1 MSMFLLIVYGW
12 PYIQPVQNG
21 GLVLTLR
28 VNIRTGLNAR
38 LFSTI
43 PSSSRS
49 SILTLLHKTT
59 ELLPRVLSSSTSGSI
74 PFEQSLRLWNDVL
87 SDTYDNLVSN
97 AKDVPLTVTMLELDQ
112 WSGAKDL
119 VTGLLQEPFASD
131 ASRNDLISHRWN
143 DVPPGQTNL
152 TILYVNINPPNQ
164 WSGDPATRESHL
176 FPCQSSYFHQYPTR
190 IQIQELPYIDSHQP
204 KQHLRAFL
212 QADIPIIVC
221 NPFTTSPRDVL
232 ANKLFLT
239 NPHSIF
245 VFTYASSSVPDP
257 ACLYQHYLGDDTAIN
272 AVFVD
277 PSRALSALDALRAN
291 PKSPSAIQRYQDEY
305 IGSGTST
312 LTHTIK
318 RIMSATGK
326 TSSADISAALRTQTC
341 LSHICGALAITNE
354 CIRLERIKSDVLFVQ
369 VSTLRERI
377 EEERIKAFG
386 EVFGVT
392 TSAEDKIA
400 GAAQK
405 EISSE
410 MDRLSWWRMVP
421 RVDEITTTV
430 SAAVGR
436 SGRSLEEKLIYHA
449 GRLSHTQQMFSD
461 AMFALFPESTSSLHS
476 SVLHN
481 TLLQMRSSL
490 SYPLTPD
497 TLVEPLAI
505 RRAQLV
511 QYPTARLHLAGQR
524 VVLGMGGSIVA
535 GIGIGWAG
543 WLKWLVAGSESI
555 IGFLGVDVGT
565 AMGAGALVAL
575 LGVRWGVGHWEKA
588 KQRWWEDWHRVV
600 DGLERDLKKTL
611 DDTMLEKV
619 VAVADKGCSGLSAL
633 IGKRNQEISEVAE
646 EVAKLSSDLK
656 SIDSRS
662 KDNL

>member
-1 MSMFLLIVYGW
+1 MQSCRIAATPIKAYSVSCSICRYS
-12 PYIQPVQNG
+12 
-21 GLVLTLR
+21 R
-28 VNIRTGLNAR
+28 IRLNAR

-43 PSSSRS
+43 PSLDTSTSRS

-59 ELLPRVLSSSTSGSI
+59 ELLPRVLPSSTSESI

-87 SDTYDNLVSN
+87 SDAYDNLVSN
-97 AKDVPLTVTMLELDQ
+97 VKDVPLTVTVLELDQ
-112 WSGAKDL
+112 WSGARDL

-131 ASRNDLISHRWN
+131 ASRNDLIAQRWN
-143 DVPPGQTNL
+143 DVPPSQTSL
-152 TILYVNINPPNQ
+152 TIL
-164 WSGDPATRESHL
+164 SGDPAARESHL
-176 FPCQSSYFHQYPTR
+176 FPCQSSYFQQYPTR
-190 IQIQELPYIDSHQP
+190 IQIQELPYIDTSQP
-204 KQHLRAFL
+204 KPLSGNEQHLRAFL

-232 ANKLFLT
+232 TNKLFLT
-239 NPHSIF
+239 NPHTIF
-245 VFTYASSSVPDP
+245 VFTYTSSSVPDP
-257 ACLYQHYLGDDTAIN
+257 ACLYQRYLGDDTAIN

-277 PSRALSALDALRAN
+277 PSRALSALDALRGN
-291 PKSPSAIQRYQDEY
+291 PKAPSAIQRYQDGF

-318 RIMSATGK
+318 RILSATGK

-341 LSHICGALAITNE
+341 LSQIRGVLAITNE
-354 CIRLERIKSDVLFVQ
+354 HIRLERTKSDALFVQ

-377 EEERIKAFG
+377 EEERIKASG

-392 TSAEDKIA
+392 TSTEDEITRV
-400 GAAQK
+400 AQK

-410 MDRLSWWRMVP
+410 MDRLPWWRMVP

-436 SGRSLEEKLIYHA
+436 SGRSLETKLIYHA

-461 AMFALFPESTSSLHS
+461 AMFALFPKSNSSLHS

-481 TLLQMRSSL
+481 TLLQIRSSS

-497 TLVEPLAI
+497 ALVGPLAI

-511 QYPTARLHLAGQR
+511 QYPTARLHLAGQH

-535 GIGIGWAG
+535 GVGIGWAG
-543 WLKWLVAGSESI
+543 WPNWLVGGSESV
-555 IGFLGVDVGT
+555 IGFLGVDAGT

-619 VAVADKGCSGLSAL
+619 VVVADKGCSGLSTL

-656 SIDSRS
+656 TIDSRS